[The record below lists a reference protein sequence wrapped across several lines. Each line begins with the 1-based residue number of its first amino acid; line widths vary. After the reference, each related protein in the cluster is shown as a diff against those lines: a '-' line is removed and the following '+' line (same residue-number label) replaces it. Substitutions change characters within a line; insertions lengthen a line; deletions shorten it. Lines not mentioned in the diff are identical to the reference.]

1 MQSLRETSIRLT
13 KPKWSKNEMCCA
25 ESLSHVQLFA
35 TPWSCGPPDS
45 SVHGDSPGKNTG
57 VGCHA
62 LLQGI
67 IPTQRSNSGL
77 PHCRRNLCHLSH
89 HRSPNWPKIGRVH
102 RTWRNNYQGW
112 FNWDYRMWSKKE
124 YLLFSK
130 NW

>member
-13 KPKWSKNEMCCA
+13 KPKWSKNKMCCA
-25 ESLSHVQLFA
+25 KLQ
-35 TPWSCGPPDS
+35 SCPTLCNPMDYGPPGS

-57 VGCHA
+57 VGYHA

-67 IPTQRSNSGL
+67 IPTQRSNPGL
-77 PHCRRNLCHLSH
+77 PHCRRNLRHLTH
-89 HRSPNWPKIGRVH
+89 HGSPNWPEIGRIQRAW
-102 RTWRNNYQGW
+102 RTNYQGW
-112 FNWDYRMWSKKE
+112 FNWDYRTWSKKE